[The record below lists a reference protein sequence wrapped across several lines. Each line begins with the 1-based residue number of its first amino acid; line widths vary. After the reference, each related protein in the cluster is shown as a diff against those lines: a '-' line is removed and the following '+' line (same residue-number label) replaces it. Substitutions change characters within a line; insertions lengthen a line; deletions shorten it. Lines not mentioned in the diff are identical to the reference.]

1 MVMKSKNK
9 EMLKTFFGVMKSDE
23 DSINLVIPNSYV
35 KSVYEIDYE
44 ELYRK
49 GYRNIIFDIDNTI
62 LPVNDT
68 NVPDNLVKLFK
79 SIRKIGFEVCI
90 VSNNQLER
98 VLAPAKSLETS
109 YLENANK
116 PNSTAFDKALA
127 ILKGTIEDTIMVGDQ
142 MLSDIKGANEYG
154 LYTIL
159 VDPLEN
165 KYDMK
170 TGTSRF
176 LQNRMIKKLQKKN
189 IFHEKHYYK

>member
-1 MVMKSKNK
+1 MKSKNK

-23 DSINLVIPNSYV
+23 ESINLVIPNSYV
-35 KSVYEIDYE
+35 KSVYEIDYK

-68 NVPDNLVKLFK
+68 NVPEKLVKLFK
-79 SIRKIGFEVCI
+79 SIKKIGFEVCV
-90 VSNNQLER
+90 VSNNQLAR
-98 VLAPAKSLETS
+98 VLTPAKKLETS
-109 YLENANK
+109 YLENASK
-116 PNSTAFDKALA
+116 PNPTAFDKALN

-159 VDPLEN
+159 VDPLED
-165 KYDMK
+165 KYDIK

>member
-1 MVMKSKNK
+1 MKSKNK

-23 DSINLVIPNSYV
+23 ESINLVIPNSYV
-35 KSVYEIDYE
+35 KSVYEIDYK

-68 NVPDNLVKLFK
+68 NVPEKLVKLFK
-79 SIRKIGFEVCI
+79 SIRKIGFEVCV

-98 VLAPAKSLETS
+98 VLTPAKKLETS
-109 YLENANK
+109 YLENASK
-116 PNSTAFDKALA
+116 PNPTAFDKALN
-127 ILKGTIEDTIMVGDQ
+127 ILNGTIEDTIMVGDQ

-159 VDPLEN
+159 VDPLED
-165 KYDMK
+165 KYDIK